1 MHEPTS
7 RTKPIPS
14 YMPIAGTAEECYKLK
29 KTGIIP
35 NTTNYVPPGNTKGYG
50 KKPEKKEFVQCV
62 PDLSAQLERHTKEIH
77 AMIAKQ
83 GEQTN
88 GRIDELFEAAGL
100 QDYDEDWGDK
110 ANATYCDEHETTMG

>member
-35 NTTNYVPPGNTKGYG
+35 NTTNYVPPGKTKGYG
-50 KKPEKKEFVQCV
+50 KKPEEKEHV
-62 PDLSAQLERHTKEIH
+62 PDLSTQLKEIH

-88 GRIDELFEAAGL
+88 GRIDELFEATGL
-100 QDYDEDWGDK
+100 QDYDEEDWGGN

>member
-1 MHEPTS
+1 MTEPTS

-35 NTTNYVPPGNTKGYG
+35 NTTKYVAPGGTAGYD
-50 KKPEKKEFVQCV
+50 KKLQKQEFV
-62 PDLSAQLERHTKEIH
+62 PDLATQLEKYTKEIH

-88 GRIDELFEAAGL
+88 ERIDELFEATGL
-100 QDYDEDWGDK
+100 QDYDEEDWGGN
-110 ANATYCDEHETTMG
+110 ANAAYCDEHETTMG